1 MSTFSGTFS
10 GSENSRLLKNGAGI
24 LTLSG
29 TNTYSGATYLY
40 NGTLIISSDANL
52 GTAPAEATAN
62 HLYLSGGRL
71 HTTATITLN
80 SNRGMYLGASYSRSG
95 SSR

>member
-1 MSTFSGTFS
+1 VLG
-10 GSENSRLLKNGAGI
+10 
-24 LTLSG
+24 G
-29 TNTYSGATYLY
+29 TNTYSGSTEISA
-40 NGTLIISSDANL
+40 GTLKISADANL

-80 SNRGMYLGASYSRSG
+80 SNRGMYLGASYSRLEVANDTTLTYNGIITGASQHNH
-95 SSR
+95 